1 VTIRTYRA
9 LDEMDPDVAVN
20 PELSILRALRHV
32 AAAAVPTMIMS
43 DPDVA
48 HDADEPG
55 LETLAPEQQVGRTII
70 VLIKALVEA
79 IAIYDTCLHAKGLRY
94 DEEAA
99 K

>member
-1 VTIRTYRA
+1 VTARTYRA

-20 PELSILRALRHV
+20 PELSMLRALKRV
-32 AAAAVPTMIMS
+32 ATAAVPTMIMA

-55 LETLAPEQQVGRTII
+55 LETLEPEQQVGRTII
-70 VLIKALVEA
+70 ALIKALVEA
-79 IAIYDTCLHAKGLRY
+79 IAVYDTCLHAKGLRF
-94 DEEAA
+94 EEGT